1 MMPWREIGPYLRELW
16 QRPAGPMNWKNPIR
30 VFAVVGWLVVQ
41 GFVLLGWAGFRVFQ
55 GFLLLAWAGFR
66 GGQFVAGLPPLLLF
80 FFAAVGWAGWSF
92 VHRPFPPLDEH
103 PILVLVEYHT
113 PNFFDALVVWYYVTP
128 FAVVMLTGFISVT
141 IWRVWL
147 EGRRSDFA
155 SFSKLPP
162 WPLDPK
168 QKAPAIV
175 IGEVHHPVEAREV
188 FNPSWLTIP
197 ERGLYTGVAIFG
209 AVGSGKTS
217 ACMNPFARQLLG
229 WQAGSQQKRA
239 AALVLEV
246 KGDFCH
252 DIRQILVEA
261 GRGQDYIE
269 LGMNARSQW
278 NPLSAWWLDSYSLAY
293 TVSSLLNQLFGKGKE
308 PFWQQ
313 AYTNLVR
320 WIIELY
326 RVFPDRWVTLQQ
338 VYRCAI
344 DPELFAAKIEEA
356 KKLSDDLNTGTIFI
370 KEHVLQPQKL
380 NLAEWNWVDAPETQ
394 DDQQAV
400 YTRPLKEK
408 LDELN
413 IPHEIVWEPG
423 PGEDTRERVE
433 AVNRWF
439 VHDWQNLDNKIKSSI
454 VEGVSVFLAMFDM
467 PDVAKVFCPAAPL
480 TSDDPQAIIL
490 QAAIKRAKADK
501 DAKKA
506 KQPEPEADP
515 ETETQPKLEAKPDP
529 KPEPQPEPEAK
540 PDPKPEAAPWELVQP
555 VIETDSDQAA
565 AAASPHIKQT
575 APITQHLPPLFEL
588 IEQGKVLALNMP
600 AGINPALSRAVG
612 VMLKN
617 AWLQALLMR
626 PAKMKHSPGRYF
638 RPAVFICDEYQA
650 FASVGE
656 DDPSGDEKSFA
667 LTRQCRCIPIVA
679 TQSISSLRAVLG
691 SSEAWRSLLQ
701 TLRTRIFLSLSDDAS
716 AKIASELCGQVAK
729 IKESYTISET
739 SKRSEVSPLSG
750 RAGGGGG
757 SMGATKSFREQRE
770 AVFHPRDFALL
781 SNCQAICLP
790 YDGAQSLEPRR
801 VYLKPHYLPAE
812 HSYWRAKEAGQI

>member
-1 MMPWREIGPYLRELW
+1 MKWREIGPNLRELW

-30 VFAVVGWLVVQ
+30 VFAVAGWGLVQ
-41 GFVLLGWAGFRVFQ
+41 GLVLLGWAVLR
-55 GFLLLAWAGFR
+55 A
-66 GGQFVAGLPPLLLF
+66 GQFVLALPALLLF
-80 FFAAVGWAGWSF
+80 FFGGVWYAVWSF
-92 VHRPFPPLDEH
+92 VRRPFPSLDEH
-103 PILVLVEYHT
+103 PILALVQYHT
-113 PNFFDALVVWYYVTP
+113 PDFFTAMLLWYYLSP
-128 FAVVMLTGFISVT
+128 FVAVMLCGVISVT
-141 IWRVWL
+141 VWKVWL
-147 EGRRSDFA
+147 EGRRRDFA
-155 SFSKLPP
+155 PFAKLPP
-162 WPLDPK
+162 WPLSAD

-175 IGEVHHPVEAREV
+175 IGEVHHPVEAREI
-188 FNPSWLTIP
+188 FSPSWLTIP

-229 WQAGSQQKRA
+229 WQAGNPHLRA

-269 LGMNARSQW
+269 LGMDSRSQW

-320 WIIELY
+320 WIIELH

-344 DPELFAAKIEEA
+344 DPELFAAKIEAAE
-356 KKLSDDLNTGTIFI
+356 KLSDDLNTGTVFV
-370 KEHVLQPQKL
+370 KQDVLEAQVTH
-380 NLAEWNWVDAPETQ
+380 LAEWEWTVAPGGQ
-394 DDQQAV
+394 QQQAV
-400 YTRPLKEK
+400 YTRPMKEK
-408 LDELN
+408 LDELK
-413 IPHEIVWEPG
+413 IAHEIAWKPG

-433 AVNRWF
+433 AVKRWF
-439 VHDWQNLDNKIKSSI
+439 VHDWQALDNKIKSSI

-467 PDVAKVFCPAAPL
+467 PDVAKVFCPAAPHI
-480 TSDDPQAIIL
+480 TDDPQAIIL
-490 QAAIKRAKADK
+490 QAQIKRLKAEKDAAADK
-501 DAKKA
+501 AGAENAGAKTPQA
-506 KQPEPEADP
+506 AEPEPVKAAEAAWVVTEAQPDDKTPDPSTESNQGDDP
-515 ETETQPKLEAKPDP
+515 EEA
-529 KPEPQPEPEAK
+529 
-540 PDPKPEAAPWELVQP
+540 P
-555 VIETDSDQAA
+555 VTR
-565 AAASPHIKQT
+565 
-575 APITQHLPPLFEL
+575 HLPPIYEL

-600 AGINPALSRAVG
+600 AGINPALARAVG

-626 PAKMKHSPGRYF
+626 PAKMKANPGSYF

>member
-1 MMPWREIGPYLRELW
+1 MKWREIGPYLTELW
-16 QRPAGPMNWKNPIR
+16 HRPAGPMNWKNPIR
-30 VFAVVGWLVVQ
+30 VFAVAGWLAVQ
-41 GFVLLGWAGFRVFQ
+41 GFVLLGWAGWRVFQ
-55 GFLLLAWAGFR
+55 GLMLLGWVVFR
-66 GGQFVAGLPPLLLF
+66 AGQFVVGLPPLLLF
-80 FFAAVGWAGWSF
+80 FFAGVGWAGWSF
-92 VHRPFPPLDEH
+92 VHRPFPPLEEH

-147 EGRRSDFA
+147 EGPRRDFA
-155 SFSKLPP
+155 PFAKLPP

-175 IGEVHHPVEAREV
+175 IGEVHHPVEAREISS
-188 FNPSWLTIP
+188 PSWLTIP

-229 WQAGSQQKRA
+229 WQAANPQIRA

-269 LGMNARSQW
+269 LGMDARSQW

-320 WIIELY
+320 WIIELH
-326 RVFPDRWVTLQQ
+326 RVFPERWVTLQQ

-356 KKLSDDLNTGTIFI
+356 EKLSDDLNTGTVFV
-370 KEHVLQPQKL
+370 KEDVLKAQL
-380 NLAEWNWVDAPETQ
+380 INLAEWHWIDAPGGKE
-394 DDQQAV
+394 QQAD
-400 YTRPLKEK
+400 YTRPMKAK
-408 LDELN
+408 LDKLK
-413 IPHEIVWEPG
+413 IAYRIVWEPG
-423 PGEDTRERVE
+423 PGDETRERVE
-433 AVNRWF
+433 AIKRWF
-439 VHDWQNLDNKIKSSI
+439 VHDWQTLDNKIKSSI

-467 PDVAKVFCPAAPL
+467 PDVAKVFCPAAPDI
-480 TSDDPQAIIL
+480 SDDPEAITL
-490 QAAIKRAKADK
+490 QAQLRRIAA
-501 DAKKA
+501 AKKA
-506 KQPEPEADP
+506 VASGQQDDK
-515 ETETQPKLEAKPDP
+515 KPDP
-529 KPEPQPEPEAK
+529 
-540 PDPKPEAAPWELVQP
+540 AAE
-555 VIETDSDQAA
+555 SNQAA
-565 AAASPHIKQT
+565 TSIPPATGGT
-575 APITQHLPPLFEL
+575 APISQHLPPLFEL

-600 AGINPALSRAVG
+600 AGTNPALARAVG

-626 PAKMKHSPGRYF
+626 PAKMKRSPGRYF

-757 SMGATKSFREQRE
+757 SMGVTKSFREQRE

-781 SNCQAICLP
+781 GNCQAICLP

-812 HSYWRAKEAGQI
+812 HSYSAGLSEQFFVPFSFT